1 MVIEMLLLAWVWKDV
16 VAGIEL
22 GVEKINIPYPKV
34 EDNDVILRQVLADL
48 EITKPLCI

>member
-22 GVEKINIPYPKV
+22 GVEKIKHHTN
-34 EDNDVILRQVLADL
+34 LRRS
-48 EITKPLCI
+48 